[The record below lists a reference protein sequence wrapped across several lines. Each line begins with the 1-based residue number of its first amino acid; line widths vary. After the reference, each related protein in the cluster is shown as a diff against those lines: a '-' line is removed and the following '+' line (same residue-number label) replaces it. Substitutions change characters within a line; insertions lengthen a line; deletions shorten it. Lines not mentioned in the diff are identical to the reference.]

1 MHIAD
6 VSYYVTEESPLDKEA
21 FARGTSIYLADR
33 VIPMLPHKLSNGIC
47 SLNPH
52 VDRFTIS
59 CFMEIDE
66 NGEVVEHDIVPA
78 VINSTERMT
87 YTNVNKILDGDQTL
101 QLQYSHVKDLF
112 S

>member
-1 MHIAD
+1 
-6 VSYYVTEESPLDKEA
+6 
-21 FARGTSIYLADR
+21 
-33 VIPMLPHKLSNGIC
+33 
-47 SLNPH
+47 
-52 VDRFTIS
+52 
-59 CFMEIDE
+59 MEIDE

>member
-1 MHIAD
+1 
-6 VSYYVTEESPLDKEA
+6 
-21 FARGTSIYLADR
+21 
-33 VIPMLPHKLSNGIC
+33 
-47 SLNPH
+47 
-52 VDRFTIS
+52 
-59 CFMEIDE
+59 MEIDE

-112 S
+112 FLMQELAMILQAKKARRGAIDFDVKEAKVLVDSKGNTTDVVLRERGSS